1 MVRYLVKAGDWSN
14 ASFKTLKEARRYAYR
29 HTGSDARSYI
39 YSEDKGGYERY
50 IGIVY
55 KYDNFLYWKGSGGS
69 AFLYSDGSIKY
80 LSPKKKSKA
89 RTNDF
94 GLDWNLK

>member
-1 MVRYLVKAGDWSN
+1 MVKYLVRAGDWSN
-14 ASFKTLKEARRYAYR
+14 ASFKTLKEARSYAYR
-29 HTGSDARSYI
+29 HTRSDSRSHI
-39 YSEDKGGYERY
+39 YSEDKGGYERF

-55 KYDNFLYWKGSGGS
+55 KYDLLYWKGSGGS
-69 AFLYSDGSIKY
+69 AFLYPDGSIKY

-89 RTNDF
+89 RTNEF